1 MYTFIITAKIL
12 DVKPALLIPVKCA
25 PNVPEIKVK
34 YDNLDTQRCYRS
46 NLDTSAQPRYTCVI
60 THFCLYNKFGVA
72 ILRLQASLLPMSA
85 TFMTSR
91 LFLRYPSRK
100 YALIQPPQ
108 RSPNP
113 CIIQDSG

>member
-46 NLDTSAQPRYTCVI
+46 NLDTSAHVLLHI
-60 THFCLYNKFGVA
+60 FALYNKFGVV
-72 ILRLQASLLPMSA
+72 IPRLQASILPMSA

-91 LFLRYPSRK
+91 LFLQYPSRK